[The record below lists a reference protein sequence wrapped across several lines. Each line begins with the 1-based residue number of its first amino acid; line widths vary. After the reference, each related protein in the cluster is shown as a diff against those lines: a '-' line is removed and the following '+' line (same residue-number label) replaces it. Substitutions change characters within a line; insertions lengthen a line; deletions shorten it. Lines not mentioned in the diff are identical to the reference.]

1 MRAVAR
7 MLAAAVPSLAVA
19 TIAVGFLQNVA
30 GVANASA
37 IYLVAVV
44 VTAFVAGT
52 WGGIVAAVASFLLY
66 DFLFV
71 LPLYTLTVADSGE
84 WLNLVLLLF
93 IGIVVG
99 QLVALLRSRAE
110 VAEAREREARD
121 LFQISRALA
130 TRASTPAVLPIVA
143 DILRRE
149 TAMDRVWVAL
159 GADDAA
165 ERVAA
170 DTEPGDEA
178 RRPGP
183 APRPPANAGRHARP
197 LESRP
202 PAGREARHA
211 AGPSRGVP
219 RPDRGG
225 GADLRLDLGV
235 SGERDGGEP
244 DRTATRLLSAA
255 ADQVGQAL
263 AQDRLAAEAQAAEI
277 ARQSDALKS
286 ALLQSVSHDL
296 RTPLATIRAAAGTL
310 RPGSGLSESDQR
322 ESADAI
328 DREVEYLNR
337 LVTNLLDLS
346 RIEAGAL
353 RAERDVY
360 ELDDLVGRTI
370 ERMRG
375 RLGDRPLSV
384 ELAGPPVTV
393 DPVFLDEAVTN
404 ALENAIKY
412 APEDAPIRVVARP
425 APAEGRVRL
434 TIEDGGPGVPDAT
447 LPLLFDKFYRVP
459 GTPGGSRSGTGIGL
473 AVVRGLVEAMGGR
486 VEARPSELGGLAI
499 DIDLPAAA
507 ALAPAP
513 AVPCVTTTRPPAIG
527 PTILVVE
534 DDEETR
540 AALRRELAVRGYRTV
555 EAADGRGALRA
566 LGEPTPGPGP
576 AGPGASR
583 HGRTRHRAT
592 RPPGGDHADRDPL
605 RPVRGAGEGRGPGAR
620 RRRLRHQAVR
630 RGRAQRSSA
639 RRPPARGRT
648 RGRRRP
654 ARSRP
659 DRSCSTPRS
668 TRRA

>member
-1 MRAVAR
+1 MDYLTAGGETGVRFETRARLYDPPMRKPVLRAVAR

-19 TIAVGFLQNVA
+19 TIAVAFFQNVA

-99 QLVALLRSRAE
+99 QLVALLRSRADLA
-110 VAEAREREARD
+110 VAREHAARD
-121 LFQISRALA
+121 LFQISRALV
-130 TRASTPAVLPIVA
+130 TRPSTPAVLPLVA
-143 DILRRE
+143 DILRQE
-149 TAMDRVWVAL
+149 SGMDRVWVAL

-165 ERVAA
+165 ERIAA
-170 DTEPGDEA
+170 DTGTGTKPAGSGLYYVLQRTPDDTPARWSRVHQTSAKREAQPG
-178 RRPGP
+178 
-183 APRPPANAGRHARP
+183 
-197 LESRP
+197 
-202 PAGREARHA
+202 GREAYRVRIEA
-211 AGPSRGVP
+211 AGRTLGSIWGLR
-219 RPDRGG
+219 DR
-225 GADLRLDLGV
+225 
-235 SGERDGGEP
+235 ETGEP

-310 RPGSGLSESDQR
+310 RPGSGLSEEDQR

-370 ERMRG
+370 D
-375 RLGDRPLSV
+375 RLRARLADRPLIV
-384 ELAGPPVTV
+384 DLAAPPVDGRPRVPRRGRHQRRWRTRSSTRRRGRP
-393 DPVFLDEAVTN
+393 DPRD
-404 ALENAIKY
+404 
-412 APEDAPIRVVARP
+412 RP
-425 APAEGRVRL
+425 AGARRARASGSPSRTR
-434 TIEDGGPGVPDAT
+434 GPGVPDET

-459 GTPGGSRSGTGIGL
+459 GTVRRLPIRHRDRARRRAGPRRGDGRPGRRPPQRPRRPRDRHRPPDRGGHRAGSRPRPRDGD
-473 AVVRGLVEAMGGR
+473 A
-486 VEARPSELGGLAI
+486 ARP
-499 DIDLPAAA
+499 AA
-507 ALAPAP
+507 
-513 AVPCVTTTRPPAIG
+513 G

-540 AALRRELAVRGYRTV
+540 AALGASCAPRLP
-555 EAADGRGALRA
+555 DGRGR
-566 LGEPTPGPGP
+566 
-576 AGPGASR
+576 
-583 HGRTRHRAT
+583 GRTRRRCVRWESRRPDLVLLDLGLPDMDGLRH
-592 RPPGGDHADRDPL
+592 RPPRS
-605 RPVRGAGEGRGPGAR
+605 GAR
-620 RRRLRHQAVR
+620 RRR
-630 RGRAQRSSA
+630 RS
-639 RRPPARGRT
+639 
-648 RGRRRP
+648 
-654 ARSRP
+654 
-659 DRSCSTPRS
+659 
-668 TRRA
+668 

>member
-110 VAEAREREARD
+110 VAEARGHEARD

-170 DTEPGDEA
+170 DTEPGTKPAGQGLYYVLQRTPDDTPARWSRVHQPAGKRDTQPA
-178 RRPGP
+178 RRE
-183 APRPPANAGRHARP
+183 AYRVRIDAAGRTYGSIWGQR
-197 LESRP
+197 
-202 PAGREARHA
+202 
-211 AGPSRGVP
+211 
-219 RPDRGG
+219 
-225 GADLRLDLGV
+225 
-235 SGERDGGEP
+235 ERDGGEP

-310 RPGSGLSESDQR
+310 RPGSGLGESDQR

-412 APEDAPIRVVARP
+412 APENAPIRVVARP

-507 ALAPAP
+507 ALTQAP
-513 AVPCVTTTRPPAIG
+513 AVP
-527 PTILVVE
+527 
-534 DDEETR
+534 
-540 AALRRELAVRGYRTV
+540 
-555 EAADGRGALRA
+555 
-566 LGEPTPGPGP
+566 
-576 AGPGASR
+576 S
-583 HGRTRHRAT
+583 
-592 RPPGGDHADRDPL
+592 
-605 RPVRGAGEGRGPGAR
+605 
-620 RRRLRHQAVR
+620 
-630 RGRAQRSSA
+630 
-639 RRPPARGRT
+639 
-648 RGRRRP
+648 
-654 ARSRP
+654 
-659 DRSCSTPRS
+659 
-668 TRRA
+668 